1 MMSFRPIWTNVHWF
15 LDIGMARSLTQGC
28 FHQNWPA
35 LKKKVW
41 DFPHFS
47 LQKFQ
52 FHDEIHHLSINW
64 IETVPA
70 SVKYQELKILKI
82 RTFWIFGRA
91 CLSGSHFLKTKSG
104 KAPSDSGFE
113 FSIWIKI
120 LIQVGSWNIWG
131 KVEVLS
137 KCNWRQVSLVPLK
150 MSLVWTIF
158 ETKIFYR

>member
-1 MMSFRPIWTNVHWF
+1 MMSFRPFEPTFPDF
-15 LDIGMARSLTQGC
+15 LTLGWQGP
-28 FHQNWPA
+28 W
-35 LKKKVW
+35 LKDVFIKTDPLWKKVW
-41 DFPHFS
+41 DFPHFL

-52 FHDEIHHLSINW
+52 FHDDIHHLSINW

-120 LIQVGSWNIWG
+120 LIQVCSWNIWG